1 MLPHAVFADALIQGH
16 DLPSARHLPRQAPFR
31 MWLRP
36 LIVVDDPRV
45 DAERAGRSM
54 VTKRPALDF
63 LSFLSR
69 TNVPPMILAPR
80 GLRRLETGL
89 PRSQRPP
96 QSSEMFFRLAR
107 SVRVCHP

>member
-16 DLPSARHLPRQAPFR
+16 DLPSARHLPRPAPFR

-54 VTKRPALDF
+54 MTKPCVAGSIPAGGTEF
-63 LSFLSR
+63 RSATISSG
-69 TNVPPMILAPR
+69 T
-80 GLRRLETGL
+80 ET
-89 PRSQRPP
+89 
-96 QSSEMFFRLAR
+96 QSSRRYGVFVDESAEDRAA
-107 SVRVCHP
+107 HN